1 MPMSELLLA
10 ARQRDLACRF
20 TTSGVH
26 RDDLLLGIGGYPLRK
41 YGSQGQQKSFL
52 IALKL
57 AQYAVVAEARGE
69 KPVLLFDDLFDKLDA
84 GRVEQLL
91 ALVADEAFGQIF
103 ITDCNPT
110 RLRTIL
116 DRAATPYALFTVREG
131 GVQR

>member
-1 MPMSELLLA
+1 M
-10 ARQRDLACRF
+10 
-20 TTSGVH
+20 
-26 RDDLLLGIGGYPLRK
+26 
-41 YGSQGQQKSFL
+41 
-52 IALKL
+52 
-57 AQYAVVAEARGE
+57 VAEARGE